1 MSTRTQVTT
10 PRGRGSAAATV
21 TLWLLVATVVMM
33 LLLQLVER
41 SLFPPIGFIQA
52 IIVAVPLVMV
62 WRGVR
67 GGFVTA
73 AVVVVLLIVAS
84 AGPIVSDLT
93 TPTRGLS
100 FVWTIVVLP
109 IMLALLVSS
118 IVAAV
123 RVHAARVSAR
133 SVLDS

>member
-1 MSTRTQVTT
+1 MSTQTRSTGRLGR
-10 PRGRGSAAATV
+10 RGTAAAV
-21 TLWLLVATVVMM
+21 TLWLLVATVIMM
-33 LLLQLVER
+33 LLLQLVEQ

-52 IIVAVPLVMV
+52 VIVAVPLVMV

-73 AVVVVLLIVAS
+73 AVVVVLLLLAS
-84 AGPIVSDLT
+84 AGLIVSDLS
-93 TPTRGLS
+93 TPTRAPS
-100 FVWTIVVLP
+100 FVWTIVALP

-118 IVAAV
+118 IVAAL
-123 RVHAARVSAR
+123 RVHAARASAR

>member
-1 MSTRTQVTT
+1 MSTPILVTT
-10 PRGRGSAAATV
+10 RRGRRSTAAAV

-33 LLLQLVER
+33 LLLQLVEQ

-52 IIVAVPLVMV
+52 IVVAIPLVRV
-62 WRGVR
+62 WRGIR
-67 GGFVTA
+67 GGFITA

-93 TPTRGLS
+93 TPTSVLS
-100 FVWTIVVLP
+100 FEWTVVVLP